1 MHFHPLF
8 AVFIIP
14 VLAGLTLVLLPYFRY
29 GSDGVGTWF
38 ISAKGRRLGI
48 ISAGAAL
55 VVAPAAVILDEY
67 LIDFS
72 SWLSGLPPE
81 ISNGLI
87 PFAIALAGVTGFYV
101 FMKRKFVATKAEAV
115 QTLFVFLFTA
125 FVVLTIIGV
134 WFRGEGMA
142 LILLGGV
149 SP

>member
-1 MHFHPLF
+1 MVST
-8 AVFIIP
+8 AT
-14 VLAGLTLVLLPYFRY
+14 ALVLTPPAVVLSETVLDFQTWLP
-29 GSDGVGTWF
+29 SV
-38 ISAKGRRLGI
+38 S
-48 ISAGAAL
+48 
-55 VVAPAAVILDEY
+55 
-67 LIDFS
+67 
-72 SWLSGLPPE
+72 PE

-125 FVVLTIIGV
+125 FVVLTVIGV

-142 LILLGGV
+142 LVLLGGV